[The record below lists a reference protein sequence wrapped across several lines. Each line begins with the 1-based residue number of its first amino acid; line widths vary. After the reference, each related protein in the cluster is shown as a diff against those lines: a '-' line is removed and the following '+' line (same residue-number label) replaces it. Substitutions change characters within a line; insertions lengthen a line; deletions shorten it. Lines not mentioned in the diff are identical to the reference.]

1 MLPQPQPL
9 GIYLLPAGYLL
20 LPPSAATETI
30 LPLLLRG
37 ELPTVWPPSLQF
49 YALALADDTA
59 AALAALPDDGSPLT
73 AYNRFVLQ
81 GDAQTYAG
89 LRLQVAGEL
98 AVLLDLVAYTLGYI
112 AAPPTE
118 DALIG
123 IEGVVHASA
132 LAAQATAHL
141 EQQEPAA
148 ALPYLEQAIAVA
160 RPVSPLLAGQLLGA
174 LADADT
180 RLHGATPQNIQRYQ
194 EAIRLLAPAALAEA
208 RAELWLNLGM
218 QYQDLAQGQRGAL
231 LEAVKCYQE
240 ALRILTLT
248 HQPEAYALA
257 QSNLALAYLAMPLQ
271 EARDQ
276 LRMAIAV
283 QALREALKVYTR
295 EQYPEQ
301 WASAQLNLAN
311 ALQYLPSSH
320 PQENLIEAVDLYE
333 QILDVRSR
341 ETDPLGYARLL
352 ANQGNALAHLG
363 IFVHAKP
370 KLQEAVRIFTAY
382 ADTDAAMSLRELLTQ
397 IESHEQAQREAN
409 RHGTVRTPAI

>member
-9 GIYLLPAGYLL
+9 GIYPLPAGYLV
-20 LPPSAATETI
+20 LPPSAATATI
-30 LPLLLRG
+30 LPQLLRG
-37 ELPTVWPPSLQF
+37 ELPTEWPSSLQF
-49 YALALADDTA
+49 YALALSGDVA
-59 AALAALPDDGSPLT
+59 AALTALPVDDSPIT

-81 GDAQTYAG
+81 GNAQTYAD
-89 LRLQVAGEL
+89 LRPQVNGEL
-98 AVLLDLVAYTLGYI
+98 AILLDLVAYTLGYS
-112 AAPPTE
+112 ATPPDD
-118 DALIG
+118 DALHG
-123 IEGVVHASA
+123 IEGVVLATA
-132 LAAQATAHL
+132 YAAQATDHL
-141 EQQEPAA
+141 EQQRPSA
-148 ALPYLEQAIAVA
+148 ALPYLEQAIAIA

-174 LADADT
+174 LADAAT
-180 RLHGATPQNIQRYQ
+180 RLQGATSQNIQRYQ
-194 EAIRLLAPAALAEA
+194 EAIRLLAPVALAEA
-208 RAELWLNLGM
+208 RAELWLSLGI
-218 QYQDLAQGQRGAL
+218 QYQELAQGRRGAL

-240 ALRILTLT
+240 ALRILTLA

-257 QSNLALAYLAMPLQ
+257 QSNLALAYLSMPLQ
-271 EARDQ
+271 EASDQ

-295 EQYPEQ
+295 EHYPAQ

-320 PQENLIEAVDLYE
+320 PQENLIEAVELYE

-382 ADTDAAMSLRELLTQ
+382 ADTDAAMSLRELLSQ
-397 IESHEQAQREAN
+397 IESQEQAQREAT

>member
-9 GIYLLPAGYLL
+9 GIYPLPAGYLV
-20 LPPSAATETI
+20 LPPSAATATI
-30 LPLLLRG
+30 LPQLLRG
-37 ELPTVWPPSLQF
+37 ELPTEWPPSLQF
-49 YALALADDTA
+49 YAQALSGDVE
-59 AALAALPDDGSPLT
+59 AALAALPVDDSPIT

-81 GDAQTYAG
+81 GDAQTYAD
-89 LRLQVAGEL
+89 LRPQVNGEL
-98 AVLLDLVAYTLGYI
+98 AVLLDVVAYTLGYI
-112 AAPPTE
+112 ATPP
-118 DALIG
+118 DDHALIG
-123 IEGVVHASA
+123 MEGVVLAAA

-141 EQQEPAA
+141 EQHNPAA
-148 ALPYLEQAIAVA
+148 ALPCLEQAIAVV
-160 RPVSPLLAGQLLGA
+160 RPLSPLLTGQLLGA

-180 RLHGATPQNIQRYQ
+180 QSQGVTPQNLQRYQ

-208 RAELWLNLGM
+208 RAELWLNLGI
-218 QYQDLAQGQRGAL
+218 QYQELAQGRRSAL

-240 ALRILTLT
+240 ALRILTLAR
-248 HQPEAYALA
+248 QPEAYALA

-271 EARDQ
+271 EASDQ

-320 PQENLIEAVDLYE
+320 PQENLIEAVELYE

-341 ETDPLGYARLL
+341 ETEPLGYARLL

-382 ADTDAAMSLRELLTQ
+382 ADTDAAMSLRALLSQ
-397 IESHEQAQREAN
+397 IESQEQAQREAT